1 MHKICH
7 YIDLNIAN
15 MQIICTKS
23 AYIYSN
29 MHSIYRNM
37 HNVCSKY
44 AVNMHLICI
53 KYAIT

>member
-15 MQIICTKS
+15 MQIECTKY
-23 AYIYSN
+23 AYICAE
-29 MHSIYRNM
+29 I
-37 HNVCSKY
+37 CITY

-53 KYAIT
+53 KYAITWTST